1 MGDLD
6 LSELWDGTQLEKIAE
21 DSGYDAEEMT
31 SKMLEYL
38 ADHDDWL
45 GQDEEA
51 DDYSDEIAE
60 LAKRTCEQYGQEDGG
75 AYEDSLEEDEDEEAS
90 LDEDEAA
97 VLHSLL
103 ERKGADAVLKAVRSQ
118 QEEFDGAELSWKWS
132 LKDDH
137 GNSGWVR
144 QLGQGVK
151 RSAEA
156 VDNSGEDEDED
167 EADDEPCFKR
177 TRTDRMREHEYGR

>member
-31 SKMLEYL
+31 SKMLENL

-60 LAKRTCEQYGQEDGG
+60 LAKRTCEQYDQEDGG
-75 AYEDSLEEDEDEEAS
+75 A
-90 LDEDEAA
+90 
-97 VLHSLL
+97 
-103 ERKGADAVLKAVRSQ
+103 RTMPPRT
-118 QEEFDGAELSWKWS
+118 
-132 LKDDH
+132 
-137 GNSGWVR
+137 
-144 QLGQGVK
+144 K
-151 RSAEA
+151 R
-156 VDNSGEDEDED
+156 
-167 EADDEPCFKR
+167 PPW
-177 TRTDRMREHEYGR
+177 TRTKQRCCTVCSRGRGQTRY